1 MPTTNKAKLPLGF
14 VIAGKYRVTRE
25 LGRGGMAAVYEAEN
39 IDIGKRV
46 AIKVL
51 AQELTSSAIVVERF
65 LREARAAAAIRSP
78 YICDVYDSG
87 RLDDGRPFLVLELLE
102 GESLYERMTHERT
115 IEVATTLT
123 VAMQACR
130 GLTRAHAGSIVHRDL
145 KPENL
150 FLTKDEDGAMLTKI
164 LDFGLAKFYAPVD
177 EGAAQA
183 RLTREGAVFGTPA
196 YMSPE
201 QVRGQGAV
209 DHRADLWALACII
222 YECLT
227 ARTVWSTEQ
236 GVAMTFAQI
245 ASAKLPDPLRFRPDL
260 PGSFQAWFYKGL
272 HRDIDRRFQTAKEFA
287 DELTHAL
294 HPERSQEVSTTGAS
308 SDDAPR
314 LQLADVEFDPTRQ
327 TLDSAVTQ
335 KISGAQIAA
344 MAAARK
350 PAPRPPVESSAEV
363 AVYLS
368 EPAPAPRSSRAYFA
382 GPDARGQLSTNG
394 AINQAPGA
402 ESPRV
407 DPALASAS
415 KGGGG
420 RAVAWLA
427 GLALVGAGVYGG
439 WNLLHPA
446 GGPGTVASTA
456 LQPSASA
463 KGATSGSPVPA
474 SSARS
479 DAGLPFRPLLSEA
492 QLALAAGDLTKGSE
506 RMDRA
511 FEMGGHGL
519 PRTMKE
525 HLVHALDASAKGAT
539 CKLRGLGRPRTYD
552 LVEDKVRIIAAS
564 RPSIAVGPQ
573 GPVVVWTEQRDNVEG
588 AWSVALDEALRA
600 RSDAIA
606 VTPEGQAIGRP
617 EIIRSGDRFVL
628 TYWDATGAEAGV
640 QVRWLDAGG
649 RIAGAPVNVGRSQLG
664 VSWPALTPMGEGFIA
679 VWVESTDKNTEDLF
693 ARRLTRDLA
702 VDGEPFRLTFLR
714 PSPPIKARARFPAAV
729 AHRGA
734 LHVAFRLER
743 EADRRI
749 EHLVVPEAEVQSP
762 RVMSNAPQ
770 GSIGAPPGK
779 GEDQTLGKM
788 ELINTDRGRADQPS
802 IACGESTCFLAWN
815 DEGGDGWAAYF
826 EKGSPMPIWRKR
838 FARAAKH
845 PAVAMAKD
853 GMAQLFWFEGAKVMT
868 SPIDRDG
875 TTSPSKIAR
884 VSGDQPMPSVAAGTK
899 PGEWFVA
906 WLDYEAGHLEPY
918 VARVQCP

>member
-39 IDIGKRV
+39 VDIGKRV

-51 AQELTSSAIVVERF
+51 AAELTSSAIVVERF

-87 RLDDGRPFLVLELLE
+87 SLDDGRPFLVLELLE

-115 IEVATTLT
+115 IEVATTLSVT
-123 VAMQACR
+123 MQSCR
-130 GLTRAHAGSIVHRDL
+130 GLTRAHAASIVHRDL

-150 FLTKDEDGAMLTKI
+150 FLTKDEDGALLTKI

-177 EGAAQA
+177 EGEAQA

-209 DHRADLWALACII
+209 DHRADLWALACIV

-272 HRDIDRRFQTAKEFA
+272 HRDIDQRYQTAKELS
-287 DELTHAL
+287 DELARAL
-294 HPERSQEVSTTGAS
+294 HPSRSHEVSSAGAT

-327 TLDSAVTQ
+327 TQDSAVTQ
-335 KISGAQIAA
+335 KLSGAAISA
-344 MAAARK
+344 MQAARV
-350 PAPRPPVESSAEV
+350 PPRPPIESSTEV
-363 AVYLS
+363 AVFMG
-368 EPAPAPRSSRAYFA
+368 EAAAAPRSSRAYFA
-382 GPDARGQLSTNG
+382 GPEAREQLHTSGGVPSSGDAPRPE
-394 AINQAPGA
+394 AAP
-402 ESPRV
+402 P
-407 DPALASAS
+407 SAPT
-415 KGGGG
+415 GGGG
-420 RAVAWLA
+420 RVIAWLA
-427 GLALVGAGVYGG
+427 GLALLGAGVYGG

-446 GGPGTVASTA
+446 GGPATVASTA
-456 LQPSASA
+456 LQPSASG
-463 KGATSGSPVPA
+463 KGMPSGTPVPA

-479 DAGLPFRPLLSEA
+479 DAGLPFRPMLSEA
-492 QLALAAGDLTKGSE
+492 QAAIAAGDLVKGSE

-525 HLVHALDASAKGAT
+525 HLVQALEASTKGAT

-564 RPSIAVGPQ
+564 RPSIAIGPQ

-588 AWSVALDEALRA
+588 AFSVALDESLRA

-617 EIIRSGDRFVL
+617 ELVRSGDRLVL

-640 QVRWLDAGG
+640 HVRLLDSAG
-649 RIAGAPVNVGRSQLG
+649 RIAGPPVKVAQNVLG
-664 VSWPALTPMGEGFIA
+664 VSWPAVTPMGDGFVA
-679 VWVESTDKNTEDLF
+679 VWVESTDRNTDDIF
-693 ARRLTRDLA
+693 ARRLTHDLT
-702 VDGEPFRLTFLR
+702 VEGDPFRLTMLR
-714 PSPPIKARARFPAAV
+714 PSPPIKARARFPTV
-729 AHRGA
+729 AFHRGA

-743 EADRRI
+743 EADRRV
-749 EHLVVPEAEVQSP
+749 EHLVVPEAEVK
-762 RVMSNAPQ
+762 APKELPLAKQ
-770 GSIGAPPGK
+770 
-779 GEDQTLGKM
+779 EDQTLGKM

-802 IACGESTCFLAWN
+802 IACGDATCFLVWN

-826 EKGSPMPIWRKR
+826 DKGSPMPLWRKR
-838 FARAAKH
+838 FARSAKH

-853 GMAQLFWFEGAKVMT
+853 GAAQIFWFEGSKVMT

-875 TTSPSKIAR
+875 ATSPSKIAR
-884 VSGDQPMPSVAAGTK
+884 VSGDQPLPSVTAGTK
-899 PGEWFVA
+899 PGEWYVA

-918 VARVQCP
+918 VARVGCP

>member
-39 IDIGKRV
+39 VDIGKRV

-115 IEVATTLT
+115 IEVATTLSVT
-123 VAMQACR
+123 TQACR
-130 GLTRAHAGSIVHRDL
+130 GLTRAHAASIVHRDL

-150 FLTKDEDGAMLTKI
+150 FLTKDEDSNLLTKI

-177 EGAAQA
+177 EGEAQA

-209 DHRADLWALACII
+209 DHRADLWALACIV

-272 HRDIDRRFQTAKEFA
+272 HRDIEHRFQTAKELA
-287 DELTHAL
+287 DELAHAL
-294 HPERSQEVSTTGAS
+294 HPGRAHEVSTAGAS

-327 TLDSAVTQ
+327 TQDSAVTQ

-344 MAAARK
+344 MTAARNQ
-350 PAPRPPVESSAEV
+350 APRPPVESSAEV
-363 AVYLS
+363 AVYMS

-382 GPDARGQLSTNG
+382 GPEARGQLSTSG
-394 AINQAPGA
+394 AINQVPSGDVPRTEVAP
-402 ESPRV
+402 P
-407 DPALASAS
+407 SAP

-420 RAVAWLA
+420 RAIAWLA
-427 GLALVGAGVYGG
+427 GFALLGAGVYGG
-439 WNLLHPA
+439 WNLLNPA

-456 LQPSASA
+456 LQPSASGKA
-463 KGATSGSPVPA
+463 VTSGAPLIA
-474 SSARS
+474 SAARS

-492 QLALAAGDLTKGSE
+492 QQAIAAGDLTKAS
-506 RMDRA
+506 DKIDKA
-511 FEMGGHGL
+511 FELGGHGL

-525 HLVHALDASAKGAT
+525 HLVPALEANAKGAS

-552 LVEDKVRIIAAS
+552 LFEEKVRIIAAS

-588 AWSVALDEALRA
+588 AWSVALDESLRA
-600 RSDAIA
+600 RSDAIG

-617 EIIRSGDRFVL
+617 ELVRSGEKFAL
-628 TYWDATGAEAGV
+628 TYWDATGAEAGIH
-640 QVRWLDAGG
+640 VRWLDAGG
-649 RIAGAPVNVGRSQLG
+649 RIAGPPVKVAKSVLG
-664 VSWPALTPMGEGFIA
+664 VSWPALTPVGEGFIA
-679 VWVESTDKNTEDLF
+679 VWVESTEKNTEDLF

-702 VDGEPFRLTFLR
+702 TDGDPFRITFLR
-714 PSPPIKARARFPAAV
+714 PSPPIKSRARFPAAV

-749 EHLVVPEAEVQSP
+749 QHLVVPDADLK
-762 RVMSNAPQ
+762 APKVL
-770 GSIGAPPGK
+770 SIPPGAPGK
-779 GEDQTLGKM
+779 VEDLTLGKM

-802 IACGESTCFLAWN
+802 IACGEQTCFLAWN

-845 PAVAMAKD
+845 PAVAMTKD
-853 GMAQLFWFEGAKVMT
+853 GVAQLFWFEGSKVMT

-884 VSGDQPMPSVAAGTK
+884 VSGDQPMPSVAAGAK
-899 PGEWFVA
+899 PGEWYVA